1 MRPTPSEKQRGPQSL
16 PLRMENFGG
25 AGKPESSKHFS
36 AEIAAFASL
45 WSVILGKRGLVFN
58 SLTFSCYLASILC
71 KNAEMPH
78 FRAAF
83 LLCIFFINTF
93 WSEWR
98 DLNPRPLGPEPSALP
113 TALHP
118 DIQFFLH
125 DTMRR
130 RKKQV
135 FRVCGRRCGQA
146 RFCESFSTGEFPP
159 QATVPKASG
168 SSLSGKWIG
177 YLSSQKGRH
186 TTNCANLEQTVL
198 V

>member
-1 MRPTPSEKQRGPQSL
+1 MWSKLFLCRFQHLGQNQQTPVLQG
-16 PLRMENFGG
+16 F
-25 AGKPESSKHFS
+25 
-36 AEIAAFASL
+36 AAFRLTLSRIQPRYTQSRRATSCATP
-45 WSVILGKRGLVFN
+45 GYLVVL
-58 SLTFSCYLASILC
+58 SGWAYSPKA
-71 KNAEMPH
+71 
-78 FRAAF
+78 
-83 LLCIFFINTF
+83 
-93 WSEWR
+93 
-98 DLNPRPLGPEPSALP
+98 SALP

-146 RFCESFSTGEFPP
+146 RFCESFSTREFPP

>member
-25 AGKPESSKHFS
+25 AGKPESSKHFN

-45 WSVILGKRGLVFN
+45 WSVIFRKRGLVFN
-58 SLTFSCYLASILC
+58 SLTFSCYLASIFC

-93 WSEWR
+93 WSEWGDSNSR
-98 DLNPRPLGPEPSALP
+98 HLAPKASALP

-118 DIQFFLH
+118 VIKFSN
-125 DTMRR
+125 
-130 RKKQV
+130 
-135 FRVCGRRCGQA
+135 CGQTCGQGHFLTSYRRGGKCCKPRRLKA
-146 RFCESFSTGEFPP
+146 FRAFQRWRLEPGPHAPKNMSVLSNRTF
-159 QATVPKASG
+159 VPCLTLPSAPAIP
-168 SSLSGKWIG
+168 L
-177 YLSSQKGRH
+177 
-186 TTNCANLEQTVL
+186 
-198 V
+198 

>member
-93 WSEWR
+93 WSEMG
-98 DLNPRPLGPEPSALP
+98 DSNSRPDGPKPGAIP
-113 TALHP
+113 TSLYP
-118 DIQFFLH
+118 DIHFSAMIPRRTVKIKFFLSVVIPVV
-125 DTMRR
+125 
-130 RKKQV
+130 KAAFV
-135 FRVCGRRCGQA
+135 PLSAIGENPANAGSA
-146 RFCESFSTGEFPP
+146 RLCVVSP
-159 QATVPKASG
+159 
-168 SSLSGKWIG
+168 
-177 YLSSQKGRH
+177 
-186 TTNCANLEQTVL
+186 
-198 V
+198 

>member
-1 MRPTPSEKQRGPQSL
+1 MANKRSISTMRPTPSEKQRGPQSL

-93 WSEWR
+93 WSEWGDSNSR
-98 DLNPRPLGPEPSALP
+98 HLAPKASALP

-118 DIQFFLH
+118 VMKFSN
-125 DTMRR
+125 
-130 RKKQV
+130 
-135 FRVCGRRCGQA
+135 CGQTCGQR
-146 RFCESFSTGEFPP
+146 RFLTSYRRGGKCCQPKC
-159 QATVPKASG
+159 PKAFRDFRE
-168 SSLSGKWIG
+168 L
-177 YLSSQKGRH
+177 
-186 TTNCANLEQTVL
+186 CLEPEPHAPKPPALPTAL
-198 V
+198 IPDIRFSA

>member
-1 MRPTPSEKQRGPQSL
+1 MKGIDGSPHRGSRHFLRASGATRTPGILL
-16 PLRMENFGG
+16 PNRARYHLRYTRIFGCHNYSTKSVRWKYFSVCG
-25 AGKPESSKHFS
+25 HLCGQNGFS
-36 AEIAAFASL
+36 ARFGCPVKSHKRPCSKAS
-45 WSVILGKRGLVFN
+45 RA
-58 SLTFSCYLASILC
+58 LTAPIV
-71 KNAEMPH
+71 
-78 FRAAF
+78 
-83 LLCIFFINTF
+83 
-93 WSEWR
+93 
-98 DLNPRPLGPEPSALP
+98 DRPNRTPKASALL

-135 FRVCGRRCGQA
+135 FRVCGHRCGQA

>member
-1 MRPTPSEKQRGPQSL
+1 VRLKYFSVCGQSC
-16 PLRMENFGG
+16 GQSG
-25 AGKPESSKHFS
+25 FS
-36 AEIAAFASL
+36 AQFGSPGKSCKRPYFKGSRASPIPIVD
-45 WSVILGKRGLVFN
+45 SPAHAPK
-58 SLTFSCYLASILC
+58 A
-71 KNAEMPH
+71 
-78 FRAAF
+78 
-83 LLCIFFINTF
+83 
-93 WSEWR
+93 
-98 DLNPRPLGPEPSALP
+98 SALP